1 MPYVVTQSCCSDAA
15 CVVACPVNAIHPTP
29 GEPGFATAEM
39 LYVDPVACVDC
50 GACATAC
57 PAAALQPHTKLTD
70 AQLPFIEINAA
81 YYKENPHADRPIL
94 AAVAKKPSVDATGL
108 RVAVVGAGPAGLY
121 ATDELLKHPG
131 VSVDVFDRLPT
142 PHGLARYGVAP
153 DHQHTKQVVGLFDKI
168 EREDG
173 FRYRL
178 NVNVGDDVT
187 HAQLRAAYD
196 AVIYSVGAATD
207 RRLGVEGEELPGSVS
222 ATDFVA
228 WYNGHPDQAGKSY
241 PVGSDRAVVIGNG
254 NVALDVAR
262 ILSLDPERLAD
273 TDISDV
279 ALLALRDSAIRE
291 VVVLGRRGPAE
302 AAFTLPE
309 LIGLA
314 GIDDIDVVVEGV
326 VEATSEKTRIL
337 ADLATRDPRPGLRRI
352 VLRFNTAPVRI
363 VGEGSVEGLEVATTE
378 VIDGRAVVTDAR
390 EVIPTGLVLRAIG
403 YRAMPVKDLP
413 FDDQR
418 AVVPNDA
425 GRVEPGVYVAGWIK
439 RGPTGFL
446 GTNKSCSEETVAS
459 LLHDLD
465 AGLLTAPETVI
476 ERLPHE
482 ISERGWRAIDAAE
495 RTAGAAAGR
504 PRVKL
509 LDRDALTAAAAVAP
523 ASKKRPIIAR
533 PLVGLGRR

>member
-1 MPYVVTQSCCSDAA
+1 
-15 CVVACPVNAIHPTP
+15 
-29 GEPGFATAEM
+29 
-39 LYVDPVACVDC
+39 
-50 GACATAC
+50 
-57 PAAALQPHTKLTD
+57 
-70 AQLPFIEINAA
+70 
-81 YYKENPHADRPIL
+81 
-94 AAVAKKPSVDATGL
+94 
-108 RVAVVGAGPAGLY
+108 GPAGLY

-279 ALLALRDSAIRE
+279 
-291 VVVLGRRGPAE
+291 
-302 AAFTLPE
+302 
-309 LIGLA
+309 
-314 GIDDIDVVVEGV
+314 
-326 VEATSEKTRIL
+326 
-337 ADLATRDPRPGLRRI
+337 
-352 VLRFNTAPVRI
+352 
-363 VGEGSVEGLEVATTE
+363 
-378 VIDGRAVVTDAR
+378 
-390 EVIPTGLVLRAIG
+390 
-403 YRAMPVKDLP
+403 
-413 FDDQR
+413 
-418 AVVPNDA
+418 
-425 GRVEPGVYVAGWIK
+425 
-439 RGPTGFL
+439 
-446 GTNKSCSEETVAS
+446 
-459 LLHDLD
+459 
-465 AGLLTAPETVI
+465 
-476 ERLPHE
+476 
-482 ISERGWRAIDAAE
+482 
-495 RTAGAAAGR
+495 
-504 PRVKL
+504 
-509 LDRDALTAAAAVAP
+509 
-523 ASKKRPIIAR
+523 
-533 PLVGLGRR
+533 

>member
-1 MPYVVTQSCCSDAA
+1 VPYVVTQSCCSDAA

-94 AAVAKKPSVDATGL
+94 AAVAKKPSVDAAGL

-121 ATDELLKHPG
+121 ATDELHKHPG

-178 NVNVGDDVT
+178 NVNVGEDVT

-207 RRLGVEGEELPGSVS
+207 RRLGVDGEELPGSVS

-228 WYNGHPDQAGKSY
+228 WYNGHPDQSGVTYALA
-241 PVGSDRAVVIGNG
+241 SDRAVVIGNG

-262 ILSLDPERLAD
+262 ILSLDPEALAG

-314 GIDDIDVVVEGV
+314 GIDEIDVVVEGH

-337 ADLATRDPRPGLRRI
+337 ADLAARDPRPGLRRI
-352 VLRFNTAPVRI
+352 VLRFNPAPIRI
-363 VGEGSVEGLEVATTE
+363 HGTSAVEGLEVATTE
-378 VIDGRAVVTDAR
+378 VVDGRAVVTDAR

-403 YRAMPVKDLP
+403 YRATPVKDLP

-459 LLHDLD
+459 LLNDLD

-476 ERLPHE
+476 ERLPQE

-495 RTAGAAAGR
+495 RAAGAAAGR
-504 PRVKL
+504 PRIKL
-509 LDRDALTAAAAVAP
+509 LDREALTAAAVVAP
-523 ASKKRPIIAR
+523 PSKKRPIIAR
-533 PLVGLGRR
+533 PLVALGRR